1 MLKRNKGITLIAL
14 VITVIVL
21 IILAGVA
28 ISMLSGDNGL
38 LTKAAEAREKTEQAA
53 YEENLSL
60 AITQYYMD
68 NNREETLEEFLQD
81 ENKSGLEN
89 VKIYSDDAENVIG
102 TYNDKVFYI
111 DENNNI
117 EIYNENLVTN
127 GFLEM
132 GSNKNFA
139 NMTYNEDGYLSYES
153 DYGATMISSEFI
165 AIDPNKEYFQSVT
178 VKSSNDNARYYVG
191 IYEYD
196 EDKNLIYGYN
206 YTYTNNTLTELAQDL
221 NNGDTKIYIKDISNF
236 KQNDNRGGIIFWNYK
251 NNNGYQYPPLTYSR
265 NAWNAPLY
273 TNDGI
278 DFENNIINLIE
289 PWDKGTFQKGTQLS
303 QGNANYIGSYNYGV
317 LNYKTLSNNW
327 TTYSNTI
334 TGTNEGGAIR
344 ESWKKFRYPTKYI
357 KILFILNY
365 DNEENVTT
373 DIKNI
378 VFCEK

>member
-21 IILAGVA
+21 IILAGVT
-28 ISMLSGDNGL
+28 ISMLSGDNGI
-38 LTKAAEAREKTEQAA
+38 LTKAAEAKEKTEQAA
-53 YEENLSL
+53 YEENLNL

-68 NNREETLEEFLQD
+68 NNREETLSEYLQD

-89 VKIYSDDAENVIG
+89 VKIYSDDEENVIG

-132 GSNKNFA
+132 GTNENFT
-139 NMTYNEDGYLSYES
+139 NMTYNEDGYLSFN
-153 DYGATMISSEFI
+153 GGKAGVRSSEYI
-165 AIDPNKEYFQSVT
+165 EIDRNKEYFQSIT
-178 VKSSNDNARYYVG
+178 IKSNNENARYYVG
-191 IYEYD
+191 LVEFD
-196 EDKNLIYGYN
+196 EDKNVIDGLN
-206 YTYTNNTLTELAQDL
+206 YTYANNTLTELTQDS
-221 NNGDTKIYIKDISNF
+221 NNGDTKIYINDVSNF
-236 KQNDNRGGIIFWNYK
+236 KQNDRGCIIFWNYK
-251 NNNGYQYPPLTYSR
+251 NNSGYQYPPLTYSQ
-265 NAWNAPLY
+265 NSWWQLY
-273 TNDGI
+273 TKEGI
-278 DFENNIINLIE
+278 DYENNIINLIK

-303 QGNANYIGSYNYGV
+303 QGYASYNGTYNYGV
-317 LNYKTLSNNW
+317 LVYKTLSNNW
-327 TTYSNTI
+327 KTYTNTI
-334 TGTNEGGAIR
+334 TGTNEGGEVY
-344 ESWKKFRYPTKYI
+344 ESRQKFRYPTKYI

-378 VFCEK
+378 IFCEK